1 MFFAW
6 ERARVALGF
15 IAASLLVPSGH
26 GIKPCHHANQGEH
39 RCHQGQKAK
48 KNLEH
53 TFTSPIF
60 FHCGTTLWRPK
71 GPVKAASFWQFQFL
85 THPNGGGGQ
94 VVELGNLL
102 PACAVTQ
109 FSLSDSPQAVPRL
122 DGVHPLRSDVGV
134 SRDGAGVHPAVHGG
148 GAVRMYQVIGVLGP
162 RGNGGNLGWARF
174 HRCTAGSVGGHVV
187 LASGELH
194 QVPNFVLQ
202 HSGSCTRGGGARACP
217 GGFAA
222 VLGGDKTPNVPA
234 IDLDGAVGNLV
245 PVVALDHLDG
255 FARHAH
261 HNTDVVGA
269 TGGVPVAGVIPIVE
283 DQVAGFGGVAVALHP
298 DAHVFC
304 QGDVRPQL
312 TSRGM
317 MSSKPQPMAI
327 AET

>member
-109 FSLSDSPQAVPRL
+109 FSLSDSPQAVPPPGRCTPA
-122 DGVHPLRSDVGV
+122 PLRCWSQPRWCWRPP
-134 SRDGAGVHPAVHGG
+134 SRTRWRCCPYVPGDRGA
-148 GAVRMYQVIGVLGP
+148 
-162 RGNGGNLGWARF
+162 W
-174 HRCTAGSVGGHVV
+174 
-187 LASGELH
+187 
-194 QVPNFVLQ
+194 
-202 HSGSCTRGGGARACP
+202 
-217 GGFAA
+217 
-222 VLGGDKTPNVPA
+222 
-234 IDLDGAVGNLV
+234 
-245 PVVALDHLDG
+245 
-255 FARHAH
+255 
-261 HNTDVVGA
+261 
-269 TGGVPVAGVIPIVE
+269 
-283 DQVAGFGGVAVALHP
+283 
-298 DAHVFC
+298 
-304 QGDVRPQL
+304 PQ
-312 TSRGM
+312 R
-317 MSSKPQPMAI
+317 QWR
-327 AET
+327 